1 MSTNNFSVYTQSR
14 PIRIAFIADLNY
26 ERLADTLKGMHYI
39 AFAILFVKRLI
50 ES

>member
-1 MSTNNFSVYTQSR
+1 MSTNNFSVYTH
-14 PIRIAFIADLNY
+14 RIAFIADLNY